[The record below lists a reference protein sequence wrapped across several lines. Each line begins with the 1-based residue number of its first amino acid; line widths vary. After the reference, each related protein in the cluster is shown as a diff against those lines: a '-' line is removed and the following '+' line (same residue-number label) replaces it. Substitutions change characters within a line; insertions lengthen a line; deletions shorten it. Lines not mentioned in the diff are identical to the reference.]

1 MSKAVISYWSY
12 LYFSVDV
19 KDSCCLL
26 SPTNDST
33 FLFTEDLS
41 LLPGIRYILPQD
53 FVSVTST
60 FFFYEFS
67 AFIRALDLAV

>member
-1 MSKAVISYWSY
+1 MLYVEVVISYWSY

-33 FLFTEDLS
+33 FSLTEDLS
-41 LLPGIRYILPQD
+41 LLSQD
-53 FVSVTST
+53 FVSVVST
-60 FFFYEFS
+60 FFYEFS
-67 AFIRALDLAV
+67 AFIQALDLAV